1 MIRQKLIGIEIG
13 KNAISDHS
21 NTKYVKVFCMSFL
34 EDFCSVMLRITQGIT
49 CHFESKNL

>member
-1 MIRQKLIGIEIG
+1 MIHQKLIGIEIG
-13 KNAISDHS
+13 KNALSDHS

-34 EDFCSVMLRITQGIT
+34 EAFCSVMFGIT